1 MRSLVKLRM
10 LPVLIALLTFSMG
23 VGVSYSWRSQKA
35 IEDFLVETLSPDPPR
50 DKFVSL
56 VIACGT
62 RLNSHPYLIS
72 TTGQSVERT
81 GESFD
86 SEDAAHNALVRKL
99 SRADKILQRTV
110 VTDHEGR
117 EGERAVAVF
126 SSRASIFERYGPV
139 LSTIKAPTVELALE
153 FEATMEKNDR

>member
-1 MRSLVKLRM
+1 MWDK
-10 LPVLIALLTFSMG
+10 IKFSS
-23 VGVSYSWRSQKA
+23 V
-35 IEDFLVETLSPDPPR
+35 
-50 DKFVSL
+50 
-56 VIACGT
+56 
-62 RLNSHPYLIS
+62 LIS